1 MKRMAV
7 IHSLSK
13 KSVVDGNFIREVEIV
28 QKVDNNHVIAEYDG
42 KHYTAVDNPFSGY
55 IYVDD
60 LYGEVEKSFRF

>member
-1 MKRMAV
+1 MKRIAV

-13 KSVVDGNFIREVEIV
+13 TSDTPDDFIREVEII

-60 LYGEVEKSFRF
+60 LYGEVDTTFRF